1 MSFAVN
7 LTDKALKKIAGWQ
20 LPGIVQIEI
29 LERLYE
35 ELAPHPSPHLRR
47 LPPPADIMEYSFF
60 MTEVGDPPSD
70 YLLAF
75 TVVYAA
81 DEETLIIKNC
91 SYLMI

>member
-1 MSFAVN
+1 MSFAVR
-7 LTDKALKKIAGWQ
+7 LSDEVLRKIAGWR
-20 LPGIVQIEI
+20 LPEIVQIEI

-35 ELAPHPSPHLRR
+35 ELAPRPSMHLRR
-47 LPPPADIMEYSFF
+47 LPPPADHMEYSFC
-60 MTEVGDPPSD
+60 MTAAGDPPSD

-91 SYLMI
+91 SHLIL